1 LPMGQSAMKRTSFA
15 VFVVMSFLTRAA
27 VAGGIPAEM
36 RVMRYYQTGPSSVM
50 HIETAPLPL
59 PKPGEVVVQVAA
71 AGVNPIDVLLRQG
84 WQGTGAPT
92 FPVIPGHDIS
102 GRIVATGA
110 GVDPVMM
117 AKDVFALI
125 SWRGGGY
132 AEYVAVPAELV
143 VPKPPR
149 LSYAQAAVVPLAALT
164 AYQALFVEG
173 RLSAGQRI
181 LIHGGSGGVGHM
193 AVQLAKHAG
202 AHVIATASADNLEY
216 VRSIGADVAI
226 DYRNK
231 RLESV
236 AGQVNFILDTVG
248 GDALN
253 RSYRMIRPGGT
264 LISTVEAPENALL
277 AERRL
282 TGARVTVRPDR
293 NNLREIALLI
303 QKGEIT
309 PTVSMMYPL
318 ADGAIAQDDLGRM
331 HKPGKSVLVVQ
342 ALDDK

>member
-1 LPMGQSAMKRTSFA
+1 MKRTFLA
-15 VFVVMSFLTRAA
+15 VAVAMSFVPWAA
-27 VAGGIPAEM
+27 QAGMPA
-36 RVMRYYQTGPSSVM
+36 GPASVM
-50 HIETAPLPL
+50 HIETAPQPM

-71 AGVNPIDVLLRQG
+71 AGVNPIDVPLRQG
-84 WQGTGAPT
+84 AGAPT
-92 FPVIPGHDIS
+92 FPALAGHDIA

-110 GVDPVMM
+110 GVDPVLL

-125 SWRGGGY
+125 PWPGGGY
-132 AEYVAVPAELV
+132 AQYVAVSAELV

-149 LSYAQAAVVPLAALT
+149 LSYAQAAAVPLAALT

-173 RLSAGQRI
+173 RLTAGQRI
-181 LIHGGSGGVGHM
+181 LIHGGSGAVGHM

-202 AHVIATASADNLEY
+202 AHVLATTSADNLEY

-236 AGQVNFILDTVG
+236 VGQVNFILDTVG
-248 GDALN
+248 GDALS

-264 LISTVEAPENALL
+264 LLSTVETPDSAQLT
-277 AERRL
+277 ERKL
-282 TGARVTVRPDR
+282 EGGRVSVHPDR

-303 QKGEIT
+303 QRGAVT
-309 PTVSMMYPL
+309 PTVSMMYPFSDRGL
-318 ADGAIAQDDLGRM
+318 AEDDLGRLQR
-331 HKPGKSVLVVQ
+331 PGKSVLLVQ
-342 ALDDK
+342 ALDENQR